1 MLVTQSWLLVIPW
14 SVAHQAPLSMELPRQ
29 EYWSGLPFPSPQ
41 DLPDPEIEFR
51 SPELQAGSFNWATRE
66 AYLNMDKIILQHWRT
81 SQVLFYI
88 YIADLPL
95 INVFLHYT
103 TPSSVSPEGL
113 GILLECTDYMQNLHK
128 NFHYR
133 VNSKSMIS
141 YYLTALDV
149 PSHLYLLHINR
160 I

>member
-1 MLVTQSWLLVIPW
+1 MDCSPPVS
-14 SVAHQAPLSMELPRQ
+14 SENPLSLWFSKQ
-29 EYWSGLPFPSPQ
+29 EYWSGLPFPSPG
-41 DLPDPEIEFR
+41 DLPDPGIEFR
-51 SPELQAGSFNWATRE
+51 SPALQSDSFNWATRE
-66 AYLNMDKIILQHWRT
+66 ANLNMDTIILQHWRI

-88 YIADLPL
+88 YIADLPF
-95 INVFLHYT
+95 IYVFLHYT

-113 GILLECTDYMQNLHK
+113 SILLECTDCMQNLHK

-141 YYLTALDV
+141 YYLTALDI